1 MEHILNLEQVKKYY
15 GGNSGNITKAVDGIS
30 MYVDKGEFVAIMGAS
45 GSGKTTLLNCIS
57 TIDTVTSGHI
67 TVNNQDITKI
77 KDKDFAD
84 FRRENLGFIFQDFN
98 LLDTLTIGENIG
110 GADIFLDHSGSTYII
125 PKLSLYSTGL
135 MPPKVILI
143 RSSLYQ

>member
-1 MEHILNLEQVKKYY
+1 MEKENNTTALHLERNQP
-15 GGNSGNITKAVDGIS
+15 DP
-30 MYVDKGEFVAIMGAS
+30 
-45 GSGKTTLLNCIS
+45 TLLENEPLLAHARHFPLTGTAS
-57 TIDTVTSGHI
+57 RG
-67 TVNNQDITKI
+67 I
-77 KDKDFAD
+77 K
-84 FRRENLGFIFQDFN
+84 E
-98 LLDTLTIGENIG
+98 G